1 MVYESHANKWEVL
14 SSATVL
20 LSGVLAIAWSDATDA
35 TDATDDTV
43 DTVDCIT
50 QLHTLIPGPAALL
63 YYSWGVKQ

>member
-1 MVYESHANKWEVL
+1 MGGFIERHSFIIRR
-14 SSATVL
+14 
-20 LSGVLAIAWSDATDA
+20 LAIAWSDATDD
-35 TDATDDTV
+35 TD